1 METWNVISPNNTSYF
16 QCNSRYQGETG
27 ESVGTGIARDAGALG
42 SQAEAKEDDKTKKED
57 VGLVSQRQ
65 DLNLP
70 GL

>member
-1 METWNVISPNNTSYF
+1 MAN
-16 QCNSRYQGETG
+16 
-27 ESVGTGIARDAGALG
+27 GIARDAGALG